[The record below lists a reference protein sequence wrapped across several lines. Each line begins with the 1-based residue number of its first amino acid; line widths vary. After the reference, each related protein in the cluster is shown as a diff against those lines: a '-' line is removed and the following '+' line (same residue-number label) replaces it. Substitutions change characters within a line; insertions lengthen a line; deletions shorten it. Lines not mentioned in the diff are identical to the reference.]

1 MQGDVNAAVFV
12 NPQGVEML
20 GSSRGVPVANWHVA
34 VILPTRE
41 AFAPIEALQLRMV
54 LLTLLVSLLAAAL
67 TWWMMRRQLAPLL
80 ATVKTL
86 ASVSATNRPPQ
97 PLPVTTR
104 DEIGE
109 LIGSFNALL
118 ATLGQREEA
127 LRQSEESLAITL
139 HSIADGVI
147 ATDAQGRITRMNAAA
162 ERLTGWPLS
171 EAMGRDLPVVF
182 NAINAFS
189 TDLSIHPVQP
199 VADRD
204 HNLGRLGQP
213 HGLAGQGRRGVPDY
227 RQYRAHFGRQR
238 AHGGRGAGVQRCDRA
253 VPGASGPAG
262 E

>member
-1 MQGDVNAAVFV
+1 
-12 NPQGVEML
+12 ML

-204 HNLGRLGQP
+204 QTL
-213 HGLAGQGRRGVPDY
+213 GLASHTALLARDGEVYQITDSTAPILD
-227 RQYRAHFGRQR
+227 
-238 AHGGRGAGVQRCDRA
+238 
-253 VPGASGPAG
+253 ASGHMVGVVLVFSDVTGQHRVQESLKAS
-262 E
+262 EDLYRTVVNLSLIHI